1 MRKVAVL
8 VGGVVVLV
16 LVFAGSFVALR
27 SPGRQAT
34 PEEVARTYFLAWGRG
49 DFEGMRRLVADPP
62 GDFTDAHRALS
73 SALRLGRL
81 HGHWRVRWS
90 PATLHPS
97 LLAGGQLEAAADQ
110 AVRSQAAAL
119 VAVRPSTGEVLA
131 VADRLAEPKDAFQGL
146 YPPGSTFKVITA
158 ADLLHGGMTPGTS
171 VDCRRSPSRRSAR
184 STTTATSSWTAV
196 RGAGWPRRW
205 PPVSSLPRSRDLAA
219 SLQVVTRMA

>member
-1 MRKVAVL
+1 
-8 VGGVVVLV
+8 
-16 LVFAGSFVALR
+16 
-27 SPGRQAT
+27 
-34 PEEVARTYFLAWGRG
+34 
-49 DFEGMRRLVADPP
+49 
-62 GDFTDAHRALS
+62 
-73 SALRLGRL
+73 
-81 HGHWRVRWS
+81 VRWS

-171 VDCRRSPSRRSAR
+171 VDCPAVTVAAQRTIHNDGDFVLDGGEGGRVAAPMAAR
-184 STTTATSSWTAV
+184 F
-196 RGAGWPRRW
+196 
-205 PPVSSLPRSRDLAA
+205 LAA
-219 SLQVVTRMA
+219 AKS